1 MGKPN
6 LNREQRRHIKNL
18 KKDELINWLAVYA
31 MDCYNDGVRDAFMS
45 MLLKLHDDFGFG
57 NERILRLLKAC
68 QPWMSACMKREDNID
83 SNGIKEQ
90 LISEGIVCLLD
101 TDL

>member
-83 SNGIKEQ
+83 SKGIKEQ